1 MSLNKLYKYSLP
13 EEIKNIE
20 DKGERVIGLL
30 NNIRA
35 VSSLLKPS
43 FSKVNLKQVLD
54 AVKEGR
60 LVLQSQT
67 SVNQINLEKSIGKQI
82 SLNYDIDL
90 SEAKQIVND
99 YIARSE
105 RGCEYCGNLGKFYE
119 DNETGR
125 YCKIGETEKSIVN
138 FPLMN
143 NESPKIHE
151 FWKTGCTDRTPTLK
165 PLEELLRETEKNN

>member
-1 MSLNKLYKYSLP
+1 MSLHKLYKYSLP

-35 VSSLLKPS
+35 VSALLKPS

-90 SEAKQIVND
+90 SEAKEIVND

-105 RGCEYCGNLGKFYE
+105 RGCEYCGNLGKVYKDME
-119 DNETGR
+119 PGR
-125 YCKIGETEKSIVN
+125 YCKIGDTEKSIVDS
-138 FPLMN
+138 PILN
-143 NESPKIHE
+143 NESPKIHQ
-151 FWKTGCTDRTPTLK
+151 FWKTGCTADRTPTLR
-165 PLEELLRETEKNN
+165 PLEEVLKEHEQI